1 MIRKTL
7 VLGFFI
13 FNGIISN
20 GQMISHKDNYVLI
33 DGYLY
38 GNRIENSDKGT
49 SVENRIYKP
58 ESIFTFN
65 YKYIDNA
72 GKEMFFIINNYGT
85 WDFVE
90 TNQNEGNIIKDFK
103 MEILNRN
110 LRYNNPSFYQKG
122 ISFIIDKNITTT
134 GLIENELNIWLHP
147 PREYLFKILE
157 LNPFPYI
164 KSPIEIGHTW
174 EWKLKIG
181 GQWGDKRW
189 KEWTGNIENKY
200 QYRIVGI
207 EKLKTTLG
215 TLDCY
220 IVESQAVSELGITK
234 LKSYFNERYGFVRL
248 EYTNIDNSKIE
259 MNLQNIQ
266 MQMIKFFKNSL

>member
-1 MIRKTL
+1 MMKKIL
-7 VLGFFI
+7 ILS
-13 FNGIISN
+13 FNIIIGLFAC
-20 GQMISHKDNYVLI
+20 GQSISQKENLVLI

-38 GNRIENSDKGT
+38 GNRIENSDK
-49 SVENRIYKP
+49 SKSIVNRIYKP

-72 GKEMFFIINNYGT
+72 GKEMFFIINNNGT

-103 MEILNRN
+103 LEILNRN
-110 LRYNNPSFYQKG
+110 IHYNNPSFYQTG

-134 GLIENELNIWLHP
+134 GLIENELNVWLHP

-164 KSPIEIGHTW
+164 KYPLEVGNSW
-174 EWKLKIG
+174 NWKLKIG
-181 GQWGDKRW
+181 SAWGDKRW
-189 KEWTGNIENKY
+189 KVWSGIIENKY
-200 QYRIVGI
+200 QYSIVGI
-207 EKLKTTLG
+207 EKIKTIFG

-220 IVESQAVSELGITK
+220 IVEGQAESELGKTK
-234 LKSYFNERYGFVRL
+234 LTSYFNEKYGFVRL

-259 MNLQNIQ
+259 MNLQKVHI
-266 MQMIKFFKNSL
+266 QMIKMFKNSL